1 MEMATVSIYVHGL
14 AAAVQYAPFLPDP
27 DILAD
32 PKRAEKPHEISP
44 LDPEIPVSKD
54 IHGTWSRLSGS
65 ARGLAIV
72 EAAKAHAGP
81 VLVVLPEVRTS
92 YQVLEEIRFYA
103 QAVKDLPI
111 LIFPDWE
118 SLPYDAFSPHPDIVS
133 RRLQTLYRL
142 PNLERGIVIATVS
155 TLMHKLCPPQ
165 FVNGHSFLL
174 HTGETLNITA
184 FRDRLSHSG
193 YQTVSQVME
202 PGEFAIR
209 GGLIDLYPMG
219 SATPYRIDLF
229 GEEVESI
236 RTFDPGTQRS
246 DQNLGEIQLLPARE
260 FPLTE
265 AGSKHFRQS
274 FRARFAG
281 DPQKSSI
288 YRDVSNG
295 IAPAGAEYY
304 LPLYFDALVSFFD
317 YLPETALC
325 IYDAGITPAAETF
338 SREAME
344 RYEQLRFD
352 TERPIVP
359 PQDLFLAPEEIAGA
373 INKRTHI
380 KLLAFRDDEKPA
392 RRVNIVTLFATQAPP
407 NLPVDRRSE
416 QPYRALCE
424 YIEGYRGRVLLAAS
438 SPGRRETLKALLRD
452 HKLESV
458 DVDGW
463 QAFLQGDQRLSLT
476 VADIDKGLVLPDPAI
491 SIITEAQLYG
501 ERAAQQRR
509 RASTARDSDAI
520 IRSLEELKPGDPVV
534 HEEHGIGRY
543 LGLQILDVGDG
554 PTEFLALE
562 YAGGDKIYLPVVS
575 LHFISRY
582 TATHPE
588 NAPLHKLGSDAWD
601 KARKR
606 AQKKAYDAAVELLE
620 VHALRAA
627 REGYV
632 FPLPDE
638 QYAAF
643 AEAFPFEETP
653 DQERTINELIG
664 DMTSKKPMD
673 RLVCGDVGFGKTE
686 VAMRAA
692 FLASHGLKQVAILAP
707 TTLLA
712 QQHYQNFVDR
722 FASLPIK
729 IDILSRF
736 RSKKEQESVLAQ
748 LSDGSVDIV
757 IGTHRL
763 LQDDIRFKD
772 LGLII
777 IDEEHRFGVRQ
788 KERLKRLRADTDIL
802 TLTATPIPR
811 TLNMA
816 MSGLRDISII
826 ATPPLERTAVKTFVM
841 EWNAGLIREG
851 CLREIRRGGQ
861 VFYLHNEVR
870 TMEKALKKLADLVPE
885 ADIRIAHGQLPEREL
900 EQIMLDFYHQRFN
913 ILLCSTIIESGIDVP
928 TANTIIIERADKFGL
943 AQLHQ
948 LRGRVG
954 RSHHQAYAYL
964 ISPPRGTMS
973 ADARKRLAAIESLDE
988 LGVGFSL
995 ASHDLEIRGAGEL
1008 LGESQSGEIDEVG
1021 FSLYSELLN
1030 RAVESLQKGQALD
1043 LEQTPHGGAEINIH
1057 VPVLLPDSYLPDI
1070 HMRLVLYKRISNARS
1085 DDTLVALREE
1095 VVDRFGLLPEPAML
1109 LFEITSLRNRAD
1121 SLGIRKMDVGPKGA
1135 RIDFHTNAAVDP
1147 ASVIALL
1154 QSEPRTYRLDGPER
1168 IRINKDMPDAESRL
1182 QAVKVV
1188 LDSLRCIESD
1198 EAL

>member
-1 MEMATVSIYVHGL
+1 MRQLLRYNTR
-14 AAAVQYAPFLPDP
+14 PFLANPGTLVDLITEQKLP
-27 DILAD
+27 
-32 PKRAEKPHEISP
+32 EISP
-44 LDPEIPVSKD
+44 LNPEIPVSID
-54 IHGTWSRLSGS
+54 TPGVWSRLYGS

-72 EAAKAHAGP
+72 EAAKAHDGP

-92 YQVLEEIRFYA
+92 YQILEEIRFYA
-103 QAVKDLPI
+103 RATKDLPI

-118 SLPYDAFSPHPDIVS
+118 SLPYDAFSPHPDIIS

-142 PNLERGIVIATVS
+142 PDLKRGIIIATVT
-155 TLMHKLCPPQ
+155 TLMHKLCPRE
-165 FVNGHSFLL
+165 FVDSHSFLL
-174 HTGETLNITA
+174 LAGDSLDIGD
-184 FRDRLSHSG
+184 FRQRLSSAG
-193 YQTVSQVME
+193 YQAVSQVME

-219 SATPYRIDLF
+219 CATPYRIDLF
-229 GEEVESI
+229 GDDVESI
-236 RTFDPGTQRS
+236 RTFDPKTQRS
-246 DQNLGEIQLLPARE
+246 HDSLGEIELLPARE
-260 FPLTE
+260 FPMTE
-265 AGSKHFRQS
+265 EGSKHFRQS
-274 FRARFAG
+274 FRARFTG
-281 DPQKSSI
+281 DPQKSSL

-295 IAPAGAEYY
+295 IAPSGAEYY
-304 LPLYFDALVSFFD
+304 LPLYFDALASFFD

-325 IYDAGITPAAETF
+325 IHDDAIATTADTFTRETT
-338 SREAME
+338 E

-352 TERPIVP
+352 SERPVVP
-359 PQDLFLAPEEIAGA
+359 PADLFLTPEDITNGL
-373 INKRTHI
+373 NKRTNI
-380 KLLAFRDDEKPA
+380 KLLAFRDDEKQA
-392 RRVNIVTLFATQAPP
+392 RSVSPVTLFATRSPP

-416 QPYRALCE
+416 QPYREMCE
-424 YIEGYRGRVLLAAS
+424 YIESFKGRILLAAS

-463 QAFLQGDQRLSLT
+463 HTFLNGDQSLSLT
-476 VADIDKGLVLPDPAI
+476 VADIDRGLVLPDPAI
-491 SIITEAQLYG
+491 SIITESQLYG

-509 RASTARDSDAI
+509 RTATVRDTDTI

-534 HEEHGIGRY
+534 HEDHGIGRY
-543 LGLQILDVGDG
+543 LGLQTLDVGDG
-554 PTEFLALE
+554 NTEFLTLE

-582 TATHPE
+582 TATNPE
-588 NAPLHKLGSDAWD
+588 NAPLHKLGGDAWE
-601 KARKR
+601 KAKKR
-606 AQKKAYDAAVELLE
+606 AQKKAHDAAVELLE

-627 REGYV
+627 REGFT
-632 FPLPDE
+632 FPMPDE

-653 DQERTINELIG
+653 DQERAIIELIG

-692 FLASHGLKQVAILAP
+692 FLVSHGLKQVAILAP

-722 FASLPIK
+722 FAELPVK

-736 RSKKEQESVLAQ
+736 RTKAEQELVLQHLA
-748 LSDGSVDIV
+748 DGTIDIV
-757 IGTHRL
+757 VGTHRL
-763 LQDDIRFKD
+763 LQEDIRFKD

-816 MSGLRDISII
+816 MAGLRDISII
-826 ATPPLERTAVKTFVM
+826 ATPPQERTAVKTFVM
-841 EWNAGLIREG
+841 EWNAGLVREA

-870 TMEKALKKLADLVPE
+870 TMDKALKNLADLVPE
-885 ADIRIAHGQLPEREL
+885 AEIHMAHGQLPEREL

-954 RSHHQAYAYL
+954 RSHHRAYAYL
-964 ISPPRGTMS
+964 IRPPHGVMT
-973 ADARKRLAAIESLDE
+973 ADAKKRLVAIESLEE

-1030 RAVESLQKGQALD
+1030 RAVESLQKGQVLD
-1043 LEQTPHGGAEINIH
+1043 LEEAHHGGAEINIH

-1085 DDTLVALREE
+1085 DEALVALREE
-1095 VVDRFGLLPEPAML
+1095 VIDRFGLLPEPAVL

-1121 SLGIRKMDVGPKGA
+1121 VVGIRKIDVGPKGA
-1135 RIDFHTNAAVDP
+1135 RVDFHAKAEVDP
-1147 ASVIALL
+1147 VSVITLL
-1154 QSEPRTYRLDGPER
+1154 QSEPHTYRLEGPER
-1168 IRINKDMPDAESRL
+1168 IRISKDMPDAESRL
-1182 QAVKVV
+1182 QAVTTV
-1188 LDSLRCIESD
+1188 LDSLRLAETAD
-1198 EAL
+1198 